1 MRSSFSAGLAVALA
15 TLVPLAA
22 CGKSAPPSGTSPS
35 ASASATALRARSL
48 PRLLA
53 KPRSLEVEQCFDD
66 LACSVAEQQKR
77 LERADDQGGTDLV
90 CDRFLEGIGVPTNV
104 PRGRRCLERK
114 LSVYGQSKDVA
125 CNRDA
130 IVLSLLAYQGLG
142 GSKDPALA
150 RGVLARCLD
159 DATVQ
164 KALALGEESLT
175 KKREQAIDFCEEVAQ
190 TPLHKNECLGVVA
203 LRFRTKARDTQKGLS
218 PDDAQRK
225 LLTTFAANWKDLGER
240 DDQQA
245 IVGVVEPA
253 RSAMIAARDAQSMR
267 RWAALMDVLAVYQP
281 RDLRDVE
288 KLDEGVRQRM
298 KTLAESAAKETGNE
312 KGSYRALRDAAVETF
327 VSFHGKKFAK
337 PLITKDV
344 QDRLDEER
352 AREVFGDG
360 KK

>member
-1 MRSSFSAGLAVALA
+1 MRRPLPTGLSLALAVSI
-15 TLVPLAA
+15 PLAA
-22 CGKSAPPSGTSPS
+22 CGKSSPPTGTAPS
-35 ASASATALRARSL
+35 ASASAANLRARSL
-48 PRLLA
+48 PRLFA
-53 KPRSLEVEQCFDD
+53 KPRSLEVEQCFED
-66 LACSVAEQQKR
+66 LACGVAEQQKR

-90 CDRFLEGIGVPTNV
+90 CDRFLDGIGVPTNV

-114 LSVYGQSKDVA
+114 LSVFGQQNDVA
-125 CNRDA
+125 CDREA
-130 IVLSLLAYQGLG
+130 IVFALLAYQGLG

-150 RGVLARCLD
+150 RGVLARCLSD
-159 DATVQ
+159 PSVQ
-164 KALALGEESLT
+164 KALALGEESLS
-175 KKREQAIDFCEEVAQ
+175 KKREQPIDFCDEVAETQ
-190 TPLHKNECLGVVA
+190 LHKNDCLGLVA

-218 PDDAQRK
+218 PDEGQRK

-245 IVGVVEPA
+245 IVGTVEPA
-253 RSAMIAARDAQSMR
+253 RSAMIAGRDAQSMR

-288 KLDEGVRQRM
+288 KLDEGVRSRM
-298 KTLAESAAKETGNE
+298 KSLAEMAAKETGNE
-312 KGSYRALRDAAVETF
+312 KGSYRALRDAAVEAF